1 MDYVGWTNEYL
12 GRKLDPLGD
21 GISSIEMLP
30 IAPSDLQ
37 VVNAAR
43 VSMAKLHTEYDTTK
57 DTGLINYL
65 AKHNHWTP
73 FSHRQYLLERH
84 MSTERFVIW
93 ITETSNEQF
102 VRSVITMDKS
112 VRFYE
117 RGSLYAFLKH
127 GVITDSMRTNNKNT
141 LNAFKIREEDKDNHL
156 VEDWTHM
163 LADPDNEWWN
173 KKHLYQ
179 GLGWDTDKLQ
189 VAQFRIRMPIF
200 VSRQWYKHQIGFT
213 RNEVSRRYVKTSP
226 EFFIPHKW
234 RLQADN
240 VKQGSSQEIHQHTDD
255 MAGWIADATY
265 GVQAKYNEMIDVENI
280 CPEQARSLLPQ
291 SMYTEFVETAS
302 IESYKRLIGLRTSET
317 AQLEVKKYA
326 NNVKKLLTNGEV

>member
-1 MDYVGWTNEYL
+1 MKDI
-12 GRKLDPLGD
+12 LDPLGD
-21 GISSIEMLP
+21 GISSVEMLP

-43 VSMAKLHTEYDTTK
+43 VSMAKVHTEYDTIK
-57 DTGLINYL
+57 DTNLINYL

-73 FSHRQYLLERH
+73 FSHSQYLLERE
-84 MSTERFVIW
+84 MSTERFVAWVIK
-93 ITETSNEQF
+93 SSDEQF
-102 VRSVITMDKS
+102 QRAVIKMDQT

-117 RGSLYAFLKH
+117 RGSLYAFLRH
-127 GVITDSMRTNNKNT
+127 GVITPSMWENNKNT
-141 LNAFKIREEDKDNHL
+141 LKAFKIPRGEFDLDSFL
-156 VEDWTHM
+156 VTDWTKM
-163 LADPDNEWWN
+163 LSDPLNAWWTN
-173 KKHLYQ
+173 GNLYK
-179 GLGWDTDKLQ
+179 GLGWNPEKLQ

-213 RNEVSRRYVKTSP
+213 RNEVSRRYVKSTP
-226 EFFIPHKW
+226 EFFIPHQW
-234 RLQADN
+234 RLQAPN
-240 VKQGSSQEIHQHTDD
+240 IKQGSSQELHPHTED

-265 GVQAKYNEMIDVENI
+265 GVQAKYNEMVDVENI

-302 IESYKRLIGLRTSET
+302 VSAYKRLIGLRTSDT

-326 NNVKKLLTNGEV
+326 NNVKKLLTKGSG

>member
-1 MDYVGWTNEYL
+1 MMRNDYI

-21 GISSIEMLP
+21 GISSVEMLP
-30 IAPSDLQ
+30 ITPTDLQ

-43 VSMAKLHTEYDTTK
+43 VSMDKVHTEFDTKK

-73 FSHRQYLLERH
+73 FSHSQYLLERH
-84 MSTERFVIW
+84 MSTERFIVW
-93 ITETSNEQF
+93 VTETANDQF

-117 RGSLYAFLKH
+117 RGSIYAFLRH
-127 GVITDSMRTNNKNT
+127 GVITEDMWKNNENT

-156 VEDWTHM
+156 VEDWTPM
-163 LADPDNEWWN
+163 LSDIDNVWWY

-213 RNEVSRRYVKTSP
+213 RNEVSRRYVSSPP
-226 EFFIPHKW
+226 EFFIPHEW
-234 RLQADN
+234 RLRADN
-240 VKQGSSQEIHQHTDD
+240 VKQGSSEELHQHSAD
-255 MAGWIADATY
+255 MAGWISDATY
-265 GVQAKYNEMIDVENI
+265 GVQAKYNEMIDTENI

-302 IESYKRLIGLRTSET
+302 IDAYKRLFGLRIEGT

-326 NNVKKLLTNGEV
+326 KNVKKLLTNEAG